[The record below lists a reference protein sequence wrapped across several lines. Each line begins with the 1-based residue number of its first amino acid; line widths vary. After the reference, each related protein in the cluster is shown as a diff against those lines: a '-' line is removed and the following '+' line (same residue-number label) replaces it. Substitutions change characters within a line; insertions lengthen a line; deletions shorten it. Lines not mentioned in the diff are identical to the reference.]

1 MGWTGAACSQCGL
14 PFAGDRPLDSDTP
27 RCGEC
32 RKANS
37 ALDLARSY
45 GLYAGRLREAI
56 LQMKFHGRERLGK
69 RLGGLLSTSWHAL
82 GEALQIDTP
91 VLIPVPL
98 YRARQRERGFNQAQL
113 LTQGLRRVLPIAVS
127 GRGLRV
133 ETRCLRR
140 VRPTAPQLG
149 LSLHARREN
158 VRGVFV
164 VDHPERVSE
173 RDIVLVDDVMTT
185 GATLSACAAAL
196 KQAGARRVLA
206 VTLARAT
213 PQFPD
218 FIAETGA
225 DDGTVRAPATE
236 GA

>member
-32 RKANS
+32 RKGDPAF
-37 ALDLARSY
+37 DLARSY
-45 GLYAGRLREAI
+45 GLYEGRLREAI
-56 LQMKFHGRERLGK
+56 LQLKFHGRERLGR
-69 RLGGLLSTSWHAL
+69 RLGSLLFASWSAL
-82 GEALQIDTP
+82 DETLPGDAP
-91 VLIPVPL
+91 MLIPVPL
-98 YRARQRERGFNQAQL
+98 HPVRRRERGFNQAQL
-113 LTQGLRRVLPIAVS
+113 LAQGLGRALTVSVS
-127 GRGLRV
+127 GRALPL

-140 VRPTAPQLG
+140 ARPTAPQLG
-149 LSLHARREN
+149 LSLRARREN

-213 PQFPD
+213 PQFPN
-218 FIAETGA
+218 FMVEAAAGEGA
-225 DDGTVRAPATE
+225 VRAPATE